1 VGVQEL
7 GGRGRS
13 DGPAPHARWR
23 GAWGRISPP
32 RGGGTEGDRSIR
44 LDIRTGILE
53 EDSAL
58 PRQVVGQC
66 NPNGEQAPDGG
77 ARQAMPCRFRIVG
90 FCTAGSTSFLWH
102 APPGGRGED
111 VHEPSHVIRAV
122 GRKGRPL
129 PFLFTEE
136 SNPAVRLHEPD
147 LVGAGLAVEG
157 SFVRHLLRG
166 VRFAKNF
173 YAYLRG

>member
-1 VGVQEL
+1 MARLRMLVGE
-7 GGRGRS
+7 GRGDAFRFPEEAAPKAIGPYAWTSGPESWKRIRHYPVRS
-13 DGPAPHARWR
+13 LS
-23 GAWGRISPP
+23 GATQTASKPQTAGQGRQCRADS
-32 RGGGTEGDRSIR
+32 RSR
-44 LDIRTGILE
+44 
-53 EDSAL
+53 DSAL
-58 PRQVVGQC
+58 P
-66 NPNGEQAPDGG
+66 AP
-77 ARQAMPCRFRIVG
+77 RRFCGTYRRG
-90 FCTAGSTSFLWH
+90 
-102 APPGGRGED
+102 PGED